1 MQQTKVCPICKL
13 EKQDAIETDDRG
25 ERVTYKCAR
34 CGEFTITR
42 TAKSVAQTRDI
53 GAKLTCWIRD
63 RNEGGSDKPEI
74 STHNLNDIENSL
86 PDYSPVQ
93 KQLLFLRN
101 IERKSPYPGYSV
113 QLVPEFDYPL
123 AWADCE
129 DELFYYVKALIER
142 NLIKRTGTHLDKERP
157 LLLAVEITPSG
168 WNYLDENLRKP
179 AITDQ
184 VFVAMSFSESLQ
196 SIWENSIRPAI
207 LDAGYKPYRIDAEP
221 HIDRIDSKIIA
232 EIKNSRF
239 LVADVTGQK
248 QGVYFEAGFALGLG
262 LPVIWCVQKDD
273 LKNVHFDTRQ
283 YNHVLWETGED
294 LREKLYY
301 LICAII
307 GKNK

>member
-1 MQQTKVCPICKL
+1 MQQTEVCPICKL
-13 EKQDAIETDDRG
+13 ERQDVIRTEDRG

-42 TAKSVAQTRDI
+42 TAKSVAENRDI

-63 RNEGGSDKPEI
+63 RNESGSDKPEI
-74 STHNLNDIENSL
+74 TTHNLNDIENSF

-101 IERKSPYPGYSV
+101 IERKSAYPGYSV
-113 QLVPEFDYPL
+113 PLVPQFDYPI
-123 AWADCE
+123 AWADSE

-142 NLIKRTGTHLDKERP
+142 NLIKRTDKHIDEEKP
-157 LLLAVEITPSG
+157 LMLAVEITPTG

-184 VFVAMSFSESLQ
+184 VFVAMSFSESLR

-207 LDAGYKPYRIDAEP
+207 LDAGYKPYRIGAEP

-239 LVADVTGQK
+239 LVADVTEQK

-262 LPVIWCVQKDD
+262 IPVIWCVQKDD

>member
-1 MQQTKVCPICKL
+1 MQQTEVCPICKL
-13 EKQDAIETDDRG
+13 EHQDAIRTEDRG

-42 TAKSVAQTRDI
+42 TAKSVAEKRDI

-101 IERKSPYPGYSV
+101 IERKSAYPGYSV

-142 NLIKRTGTHLDKERP
+142 NLIKRTDKHIEEEKP
-157 LLLAVEITPSG
+157 LLLAVEITPTG

-184 VFVAMSFSESLQ
+184 VFVAMSFSESLR

-207 LDAGYKPYRIDAEP
+207 LDAG
-221 HIDRIDSKIIA
+221 
-232 EIKNSRF
+232 
-239 LVADVTGQK
+239 
-248 QGVYFEAGFALGLG
+248 FALGLE